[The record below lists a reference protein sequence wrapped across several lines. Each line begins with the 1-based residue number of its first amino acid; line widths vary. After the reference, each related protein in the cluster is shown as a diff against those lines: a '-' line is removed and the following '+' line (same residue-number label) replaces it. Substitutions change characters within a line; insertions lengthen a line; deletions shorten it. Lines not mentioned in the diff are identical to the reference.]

1 MKDHSCYVNSY
12 SLVIQ
17 QVRICKICT
26 EFKNTIEQIFFPT
39 HFSPNISILIFRL
52 ALICRQTK
60 FLWSLT
66 YQARPLLVFAFK
78 KAGLS
83 DFCKFS
89 PVLFYKSS
97 LPVTTTSKNHPST
110 LGKKQHV
117 LNFLMIF

>member
-1 MKDHSCYVNSY
+1 MYT
-12 SLVIQ
+12 IQ
-17 QVRICKICT
+17 KYNRT
-26 EFKNTIEQIFFPT
+26 NIFPI

-52 ALICRQTK
+52 ALTCRQTK

-89 PVLFYKSS
+89 PVSFYKSS

>member
-1 MKDHSCYVNSY
+1 MLIHIPWSFSKLE
-12 SLVIQ
+12 LVKYTIQ
-17 QVRICKICT
+17 KYNRT
-26 EFKNTIEQIFFPT
+26 NIFSI
-39 HFSPNISILIFRL
+39 HFSPNISILILRL
-52 ALICRQTK
+52 ALIFRQTK

-89 PVLFYKSS
+89 PVSSYKSS

-110 LGKKQHV
+110 LGKK
-117 LNFLMIF
+117 